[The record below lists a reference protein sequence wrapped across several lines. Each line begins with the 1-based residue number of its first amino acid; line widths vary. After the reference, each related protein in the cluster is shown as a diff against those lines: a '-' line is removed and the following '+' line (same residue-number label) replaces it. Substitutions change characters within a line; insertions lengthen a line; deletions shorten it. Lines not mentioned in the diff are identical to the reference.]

1 MILLSLVQFQLV
13 MRPLYGYKKNFL
25 LENTSIENDINR
37 KDGVGNPV
45 LHLVLFLQEFKAVK
59 ERLPRIDRDQS
70 IHSATFVYSHKAGL
84 VAPSPR
90 KNASANE
97 LSEEWAT
104 IQDRSMITKEDFNV
118 LVGSV
123 RPPGRQ
129 LLIYYEPK
137 R

>member
-1 MILLSLVQFQLV
+1 M
-13 MRPLYGYKKNFL
+13 
-25 LENTSIENDINR
+25 
-37 KDGVGNPV
+37 
-45 LHLVLFLQEFKAVK
+45 K

-70 IHSATFVYSHKAGL
+70 IRSATFVYSHKASL

-104 IQDRSMITKEDFNV
+104 IQDRSMITKEDSNV

-123 RPPGRQ
+123 RPPSQQ

-137 R
+137 